1 MQPIPTDEIPTDDE
15 IRASPAFPRRLVR
28 AFRFGNRTFWTA
40 LPLFAVAGIGRL
52 AAGGGWAAFGT
63 AGLIAV
69 GTTCGQLYAIRAE
82 RQPLA
87 EISSSSAVQS
97 RAKKLAYDAAKPRLL
112 RWLP

>member
-1 MQPIPTDEIPTDDE
+1 MQRIPTDEIPTDDE
-15 IRASPAFPRRLVR
+15 IRASPAFPRLVR
-28 AFRFGNRTFWTA
+28 AFRFGNRTVWTG
-40 LPLFAVAGIGRL
+40 LPLFAVAGIGWL

-87 EISSSSAVQS
+87 EISSSRVVQA
-97 RAKKLAYDAAKPRLL
+97 RAKKLAYADAKPRLL

>member
-15 IRASPAFPRRLVR
+15 IRASPAFPRLVR
-28 AFRFGNRTFWTA
+28 AFRFGNRISWTA
-40 LPLFAVAGIGRL
+40 LPLLVVTGIGWL
-52 AAGGGWAAFGT
+52 AAGGGWAAIGT
-63 AGLIAV
+63 GALIAA
-69 GTTCGQLYAIRAE
+69 GNTCGQLYAIRAE

-97 RAKKLAYDAAKPRLL
+97 RAKKLAYADAKPRLL